1 MDKFY
6 VDGEKALS
14 AAIVERAVEDYKIGC
29 AFTKEHLKILKQ
41 YREIRKNYLSA
52 VKFISSDD
60 FCLYTDINRDLLLD
74 YLKENFDE
82 FFDACE

>member
-29 AFTKEHLKILKQ
+29 NFTKEHIKILKQ

-52 VKFISSDD
+52 ISFILSDRFNLFTNID
-60 FCLYTDINRDLLLD
+60 RDELLD
-74 YLKENFDE
+74 KLESEYDD